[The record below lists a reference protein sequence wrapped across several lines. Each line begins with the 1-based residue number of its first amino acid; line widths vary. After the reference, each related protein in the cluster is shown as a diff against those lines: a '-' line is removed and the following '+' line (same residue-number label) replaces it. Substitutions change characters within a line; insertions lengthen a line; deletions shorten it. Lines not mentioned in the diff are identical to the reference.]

1 MVIAQG
7 DVCWADL
14 PEPTGSGPSYRRPVV
29 VVQADAFNRSAI
41 RTIACVP
48 LTSNRKWSATPGNV
62 ALSERETGL
71 PRASVAN
78 VTQLVTLDRDVLS
91 DTVGHL
97 RPAKLDLVLAGIDIV
112 LGRS

>member
-14 PEPTGSGPSYRRPVV
+14 PEPTGSGPGYRRPVI
-29 VVQADAFNRSAI
+29 VVQSDSFNRSAI
-41 RTIACVP
+41 RTIVCVL
-48 LTSNRKWSATPGNV
+48 LTSNRKWAATPGNV
-62 ALSERETGL
+62 ALSERDTGL

-78 VTQLVTLDRDVLS
+78 VTHLVTLDRDVLS
-91 DTVGHL
+91 DIVGHL
-97 RPAKLDLVLAGIDIV
+97 RPAKLDLVLAGIDVV